1 MQQVDDTQIA
11 AVMRALLAHR
21 LPERSICPSEVARA
35 INDDATTWRGL
46 MPQVRTV
53 ATDLARKDIVRI
65 TQQGDVADLD
75 TARGPIRLMRGS
87 HFE

>member
-1 MQQVDDTQIA
+1 
-11 AVMRALLAHR
+11 
-21 LPERSICPSEVARA
+21 
-35 INDDATTWRGL
+35 

-53 ATDLARKDIVRI
+53 ATDLAHKDIVRI
-65 TQQGDVADLD
+65 TQQGEVVDLD